1 MPCEVSA
8 DTCGRVVH
16 REEALL
22 HERVLEVLVV
32 HGDFSHHV
40 AWHVT
45 RESAGLAV
53 VETIRVPVTCDLK
66 ALKAAR
72 LRNFA

>member
-1 MPCEVSA
+1 M
-8 DTCGRVVH
+8 VH

-22 HERVLEVLVV
+22 HEHVLEVLIV

-45 RESAGLAV
+45 REPTGLAV
-53 VETIRVPVTCDLK
+53 VEPVRVLVTCDLK

-72 LRNFA
+72 LRDFA